1 MRSVLARFAVV
12 GVALAAL
19 PAVAVSKSAGSRS
32 YSTYVQTLA
41 GASVHRVDVSERA
54 GVIRLLRVIA
64 PAGTRVKVTGVI
76 PGVAGVS
83 VLLPIHSRAAAPE
96 TCSRHGGTVGCT
108 VAEEACPMP
117 EATWQFKV
125 RKMAGRAGR
134 IRVDFVVGP
143 ERSA

>member
-1 MRSVLARFAVV
+1 MV
-12 GVALAAL
+12 GVVFASLS
-19 PAVAVSKSAGSRS
+19 AVAVSKSASSRP
-32 YSTYVQTLA
+32 YSTYVETMA
-41 GASVHRVDVSERA
+41 GASVHRVDVSEHA

-64 PAGTRVKVTGVI
+64 PAGTLVKVTGVI

-83 VLLPIHSRAAAPE
+83 VSLPLHSRAAPPE

-117 EATWQFKV
+117 EATWHFKV
-125 RKMAGRAGR
+125 RKTAGPASR

-143 ERSA
+143 EHSA

>member
-1 MRSVLARFAVV
+1 MV
-12 GVALAAL
+12 GVAFATL
-19 PAVAVSKSAGSRS
+19 PALAVSKSASPRS
-32 YSTYVQTLA
+32 YSRYVQTLA
-41 GASVHRVDVSERA
+41 GASVRRVDVSEHA

-83 VLLPIHSRAAAPE
+83 VSLPRHSRAAAPE
-96 TCSRHGGTVGCT
+96 TCSRHGGTVACT

-117 EATWQFKV
+117 EATWRFKV
-125 RKMAGRAGR
+125 RKMAGPVGR

-143 ERSA
+143 EHSA